1 MDDVQGATASSYIRS
16 MVTPSEW
23 HSLYVTGY
31 DNTWTVYIGSELLFS
46 SASDRYTNKA
56 QDVETPDPY
65 SDIGHLLRLKTR
77 MNPKV
82 LTDLTSFLSI
92 T

>member
-1 MDDVQGATASSYIRS
+1 MDDVQGATASSYTRS

-31 DNTWTVYIGSELLFS
+31 DNTWTVYIFFNFNIARSELLFS

-77 MNPKV
+77 MNP
-82 LTDLTSFLSI
+82 
-92 T
+92 